1 MCGLQPRIMTLDI
14 VDSKNK
20 KVGSL
25 DVKDEVFGAKVNTN
39 LIWESVVHQNASE
52 RRGTHATKTRGLVR
66 GSGRKPWRQKGTGRA
81 RVGEVRSP
89 LWRTGGTVFGPQPRS
104 YGYAL
109 PKKVS
114 RGALRAAVAQR
125 MQTGALVVVNELAL
139 AEMKTKL
146 AVELLEGLGA
156 NGKTLLVDVKPNE
169 KLLRSVRNLPA
180 ITIVA
185 TQSLTARDVV
195 DAPRLVVT
203 KAAIERL
210 QEVLES

>member
-1 MCGLQPRIMTLDI
+1 MTLDI

-156 NGKTLLVDVKPNE
+156 NGKTLLVDVKLNE
-169 KLLRSVRNLPA
+169 NILRSVRNLPA

>member
-169 KLLRSVRNLPA
+169 NLLRSVRNLPA

-195 DAPRLVVT
+195 AAPRLVVT